1 MHCTHTLEIF
11 IDNNSRVLILG
22 SFPSVKSREMMFYYS
37 HPSNR
42 FFPVLG
48 RIFNER
54 CDDISSRKELLGK
67 HHIALYDVIE
77 ECDIDG
83 SSDSSIRNVI
93 PIDIENI
100 LEEYPNIDRIGI
112 TGKKASKLFDRYL
125 LDKIPSDIKV
135 FHLSSTSS
143 VNAKMSIDDLVEE
156 YSLLFKNAGE

>member
-22 SFPSVKSREMMFYYS
+22 SFPSIKSREMMFYYS

-48 RIFNER
+48 RIFNGR
-54 CDDISSRKELLGK
+54 CDDISSRKELLRK
-67 HHIALYDVIE
+67 NHIALYDVIE
-77 ECDIDG
+77 ECDIEG
-83 SSDSSIRNVI
+83 SSDSSIRNVV

-100 LEEYPNIDRIGI
+100 LKEYPNIDRIGI
-112 TGKKASKLFDRYL
+112 TGKKASILFNRYL

-143 VNAKMSIDDLVEE
+143 ANARMSIDDLVKE
-156 YSLLFKNAGE
+156 YSKLFY